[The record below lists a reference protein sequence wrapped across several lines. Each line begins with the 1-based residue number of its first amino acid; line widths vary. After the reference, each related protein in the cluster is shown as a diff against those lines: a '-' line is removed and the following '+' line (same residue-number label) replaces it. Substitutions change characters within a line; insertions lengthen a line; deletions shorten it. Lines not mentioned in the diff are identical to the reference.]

1 LYAAQAC
8 HSLVPEDLVD
18 RLVRAISQAF
28 VSDFN
33 TPEAMAVGLNA
44 IREIYISAP
53 DAASEELVRDLV
65 QVSSVF
71 TFVFIFRLI
80 FNYL

>member
-1 LYAAQAC
+1 
-8 HSLVPEDLVD
+8 
-18 RLVRAISQAF
+18 
-28 VSDFN
+28 VSDCN

-71 TFVFIFRLI
+71 DLFLI
-80 FNYL
+80 I